1 MAKKMISKGLF
12 SGLAG
17 ICYGPNIPEG
27 ADHSFDDVFETFFA
41 DECERSLEEGIDYD
55 LSPWGVPDHL
65 MLWTLCRATVVDS
78 FVLRQFSSDCI
89 EHTGPV
95 LAPGEEDIVA
105 EAVGCARSYATAEC
119 NHEMLIETQDKMMSR
134 MTASPNTPEHV
145 SHFFGVV
152 VHTLAAHPD
161 AGAIQCVMNL
171 PRCYDQVGED
181 SVALQAW
188 MKAAFRQ
195 RCQDAGFFDEA

>member
-41 DECERSLEEGIDYD
+41 GQEERTLEDGIDYD
-55 LSPWGVPDHL
+55 LSPWGVPDSL

-78 FVLRQFSSDCI
+78 FVLRQFSSDCV
-89 EHTGPV
+89 EYAGQTMTGNEEL
-95 LAPGEEDIVA
+95 LAECVA
-105 EAVGCARSYATAEC
+105 CARSYASAEC
-119 NHEMLIETQDKMMSR
+119 DHEMLVATQSKALDAAF
-134 MTASPNTPEHV
+134 ASPSTDECTV
-145 SHFFGVV
+145 HFWNVV
-152 VHTLAAHPD
+152 QHTLAPHPD

-171 PRCYDQVGED
+171 PRCMDQLGED
-181 SVALQAW
+181 SVAFQAW

-195 RCQDAGFFDEA
+195 RCQEAGFFDEA